1 MITQETGTTDPWC
14 GWSGTRVTAPAWA
27 NFSWVELVKY
37 FQAFKISFFFF
48 KTTLT
53 SYPGKVPSKTER
65 KRKEKKA
72 KLERKV
78 RRKTW
83 AYWAPDV
90 CFSRSLISTPG
101 AHTLRQNSPYHESP
115 PASYGT
121 KRTNSIRLLA
131 NHGDWWTWTILGCQL
146 DYICY

>member
-1 MITQETGTTDPWC
+1 MITQENGMTDTWC
-14 GWSGTRVTAPAWA
+14 GWSGTWVTAPVWLCA
-27 NFSWVELVKY
+27 NFSWVELIKH
-37 FQAFKISFFFF
+37 FQAFKISCSF
-48 KTTLT
+48 TTLT
-53 SYPGKVPSKTER
+53 SYPGKVLSETER
-65 KRKEKKA
+65 KRKEKKT

-90 CFSRSLISTPG
+90 WFSRSLISTPG
-101 AHTLRQNSPYHESP
+101 AHTLRQNPPYHVSP

-121 KRTNSIRLLA
+121 KRTNSI
-131 NHGDWWTWTILGCQL
+131 HGDWRTWTILGCQL